1 MLHCGGQTHPKP
13 RHAFSIWT
21 ACMQVL
27 GGKGGGKPTGA
38 QGQGP
43 NIDKV
48 QEAMD
53 KARKIAEERLRQ

>member
-1 MLHCGGQTHPKP
+1 
-13 RHAFSIWT
+13 
-21 ACMQVL
+21 MQVL

-43 NIDKV
+43 NVDKV

-53 KARKIAEERLRQ
+53 KARELAEERLKQ